1 MFVIPEVMTSH
12 WAQRGRPKATAS
24 DIAMIE
30 AAVGA
35 KLAAPYVEFVRQ
47 FGFVVF
53 DDIPGMRDHFDY
65 AVRYPD
71 RMEVHTGNIG
81 FMFTPVQVIK
91 SYEGNKLDF
100 PEDGWPRF
108 PSNYL
113 KIANSAGQDAILLE
127 LGGDHLGRVWYWPE
141 NADAWGRGT
150 NTMLG
155 FVAENFY
162 DFINRLRPWVEA

>member
-1 MFVIPEVMTSH
+1 MSAIV
-12 WAQRGRPKATAS
+12 
-24 DIAMIE
+24 
-30 AAVGA
+30 AALHV
-35 KLAAPYVEFVRQ
+35 VRHARWRINQ
-47 FGFVVF
+47 
-53 DDIPGMRDHFDY
+53 HFL
-65 AVRYPD
+65 
-71 RMEVHTGNIG
+71 
-81 FMFTPVQVIK
+81 K